1 MRNLFLKSIM
11 TSGLLLLGTAAYSQD
26 RDRDRG
32 DRDRDE
38 ERYHRDDRGAQWWQG
53 RMFERVRADLDHI
66 QAVTIPFSG
75 DQYRL
80 NKVKQELNEL
90 QAKMAENR
98 YDQGPLED
106 VISAMQR
113 VVSDNHLSGRDREM
127 LNDDLNRLRSFR
139 EHHDGYR

>member
-1 MRNLFLKSIM
+1 MRHLFIKSIM
-11 TSGLLLLGTAAYSQD
+11 TSGLLILGMTAYSQE
-26 RDRDRG
+26 RDR

-38 ERYHRDDRGAQWWQG
+38 ERYHREDRGVQWWQG

-66 QAVTIPFSG
+66 QAVTFPFSA

-80 NKVKQELNEL
+80 TKVKQELNEL
-90 QAKMAENR
+90 HSKMAQSR
-98 YDQGPLED
+98 YDQPELDD
-106 VISAMQR
+106 VISSLQR

-139 EHHDGYR
+139 ERHDGYR